1 MLWGKIPYCPMA
13 VQAPGRMPTG
23 ISSLD
28 PMLDG
33 GVPPGSVVLLEGE
46 IGAGSQEFVY
56 TSLIYLSMLQQRG
69 EGGPGARVP
78 DSISYITFTR
88 LREDILKEITLSFA
102 PNLVQSVNGTLSFT
116 DLSTHYFDSSV
127 VPSDWYCIDGSDEC
141 EKKRNASPEKMLS
154 DLSTHIAN
162 PGRKNTLLKLLY
174 LTLSVANPKKGKK
187 EGGSSLVVLD
197 SLTDLAT
204 QYSEPERWKE
214 LTAFLR
220 GLQRVSKV
228 WNATVYLLLTKGV
241 LDPAREKEIADC
253 VDAVVLFKWEETV
266 AHRRQRTMFFE
277 KFRGVMPHLEERDLV
292 KFAVKI
298 SPGSGFEVSNI
309 RVVV

>member
-1 MLWGKIPYCPMA
+1 MA
-13 VQAPGRMPTG
+13 VQVSGRMPTG

-28 PMLDG
+28 PVLDG
-33 GVPPGSVVLLEGE
+33 GIPPGSVVLLEGE
-46 IGAGSQEFVY
+46 VGAGSQEFVY
-56 TSLIYLSMLQQRG
+56 TSLIYLSMLKQRQ
-69 EGGPGARVP
+69 EGAPGAKIP

-88 LREDILKEITLSFA
+88 MKEDILSEIGLSFA
-102 PNLVQSVNGTLSFT
+102 PNLVQNVNGTLAFS

-127 VPSDWYCIDGSDEC
+127 VPSDWYCTDGSEDC

-154 DLSTHIAN
+154 ELSTHISH
-162 PGRKNTLLKLLY
+162 GRKNTLLQLLY
-174 LTLSVANPKKGKK
+174 VTLSLANPKKGKK
-187 EGGSSLVVLD
+187 GEGSTLVILD

-220 GLQRVSKV
+220 GLQRVTKT
-228 WNATVYLLLTKGV
+228 WNSTIYLLLTKGV
-241 LDPAREKEIADC
+241 LEPSREKEIADC
-253 VDAVVLFKWEETV
+253 VDAVVLFGWEETV
-266 AHRRQRTMFFE
+266 AQRRQRTMFFQ

-292 KFAVKI
+292 KFAVRI

>member
-1 MLWGKIPYCPMA
+1 MGVQTA
-13 VQAPGRMPTG
+13 VRMPTG

-33 GVPPGSVVLLEGE
+33 GVPPGSVVLLEGD

-56 TSLIYLSMLQQRG
+56 SSLIYLSMLRQRHDA
-69 EGGPGARVP
+69 GPNLRVP
-78 DSISYITFTR
+78 DTLNYITFTR
-88 LREDILKEITLSFA
+88 LKEDVLSEISLSFA
-102 PNLVQSVNGTLSFT
+102 PALASQLNGSIDFS
-116 DLSTHYFDSSV
+116 DLSTHYFDSST
-127 VPSDWYCIDGSDEC
+127 VPSDWYCVNGSEDC
-141 EKKRNASPEKMLS
+141 EKKRNASPEKVLAE
-154 DLSTHIAN
+154 LSTHIN

-174 LTLSVANPKKGKK
+174 VTLSLANPKKGKG
-187 EGGSSLVVLD
+187 EGSSLVVLD

-204 QYSEPERWKE
+204 QFSEPERWRE

-220 GLQRVSKV
+220 GLQRVTKV
-228 WNATVYLLLTKGV
+228 WNSTIYLLLTKGV
-241 LDPAREKEIADC
+241 LEPSREKEIADC

-266 AHRRQRTMFFE
+266 AQRRQRTMFFE

-292 KFAVKI
+292 KFVVRI
-298 SPGSGFEVSNI
+298 TPGTGFEVSNI